1 MARPI
6 TLRQLEMLFHSP
18 EHLYRLLIEQE
29 GYSPAAPV
37 TDGDAELLCPGVVS
51 QGCALFICMQH
62 KEGRAYV
69 MLLDAE
75 ALSAMRSAIE
85 AIQPAVNLSAL
96 NELVKRP
103 RMPF

>member
-6 TLRQLEMLFHSP
+6 TQRQLEQLFSSP

-29 GYSPAAPV
+29 GYSPAAPII
-37 TDGDAELLCPGVVS
+37 DGDAELLCPGVVS

-62 KEGRAYV
+62 REGRAFV

-75 ALSAMRSAIE
+75 ALSSMRSAIE
-85 AIQPAVNLSAL
+85 SMQLSVNLSSL
-96 NELVKRP
+96 NNLVMKR
-103 RMPF
+103 F